1 MLLVMDVG
9 NTNIKAGLFAQG
21 KLRNSW
27 RLASSRRRTADELGI
42 QMEWF
47 FRRLGISTAAITGVI
62 ISSVIPSLNYTL
74 EHMCSLYFY
83 GRKPMMVDAG
93 LDLGFVNRYDR
104 PDQLGSD
111 RICNIVAAKAF
122 YGGPVIVIDFGTATN
137 FVVLDSNA
145 DFVGGVIFPGFQVA
159 TEALAENT
167 AMLPKVEY
175 IKPRRVICTNTE
187 QALQAGILYGYVGQ
201 IEYLV
206 NKTKEELGTSCNVV
220 ATGGMSAMI
229 AAETGCI
236 DFLNPTLTLE
246 GLSMV
251 YARNTK

>member
-9 NTNIKAGLFAQG
+9 NTNIKVGLFAKG

-27 RLASSRRRTADELGI
+27 RLTSSRRRTADELGI
-42 QMEWF
+42 QMEAF
-47 FRRLGISTAAITGVI
+47 FQRLGINTSMVTGVI

-74 EHMCSLYFY
+74 EHMCSMYFH
-83 GRKPMMVDAG
+83 GQKPMMVEAG
-93 LDLGFVNRYDR
+93 LDLGFANRYDQ
-104 PDQLGSD
+104 PDKLGSD
-111 RICNIVAAKAF
+111 RICNIVAARAF
-122 YGGPVIVIDFGTATN
+122 YGGPTIVIDFGTATN
-137 FVVLDSNA
+137 FVVLDKNG
-145 DFVGGVIFPGFQVA
+145 DFLGGLIFPGFQIA
-159 TEALAENT
+159 TEALVENT

-175 IKPRRVICTNTE
+175 VKPRQAICTNTE
-187 QALQAGILYGYVGQ
+187 EALQAGILYGYVGQ

-206 NKTKEELGTSCNVV
+206 NKMKEELGAPCNVV

-246 GLSMV
+246 GLSMI
-251 YARNTK
+251 YERNNK